1 MPEPTKPDDQ
11 QTPKPGTAPGQQPGA
26 GDPPAT
32 DLSTAGAEI
41 GAGKKPKKGEKP
53 DGITPEVQAYLDSE
67 LAKARRAA
75 IEEGKTKARTELED
89 EAANANATIEEKLQT
104 ANANLATAKAE
115 KLAAETQLRKLL
127 MAIKVGLP
135 SPDVNWKRLIDT
147 DDDEALEADALSL
160 KESFGAPTAPQTPPI
175 TPGGH
180 GGGRSTTSPTRSEDE
195 AEETTKVVEQAKHPM
210 YSSGL

>member
-1 MPEPTKPDDQ
+1 MPEPTKPEDQ
-11 QTPKPGTAPGQQPGA
+11 QTPTPGTAPGQQPGA
-26 GDPPAT
+26 GVQPVP

-41 GAGKKPKKGEKP
+41 GAGKPKKKGEKP
-53 DGITPEVQAYLDSE
+53 DGITPEVEAYLNGE
-67 LAKARRAA
+67 LRKARLAA
-75 IEEGKTKARTELED
+75 LEEGKTQERTKLEE
-89 EAANANATIEEKLQT
+89 EAATANATTEERLTKAKEDLV
-104 ANANLATAKAE
+104 TAKTE

-147 DDDEALEADALSL
+147 DDDEALEADAVSL

-180 GGGRSTTSPTRSEDE
+180 GGGRSTTSPTRSE
-195 AEETTKVVEQAKHPM
+195 EETVDNTKVVEQAKHPM